1 MLMTGAMRKAMWE
14 ARFAG
19 YERAVLRIHFPA
31 HVIVQAVFRPR
42 ETGLSLL
49 IHIIVCVYVCSVTV
63 EHSSLPTVMWCD
75 LLH

>member
-1 MLMTGAMRKAMWE
+1 MCVCVCSDNDTMLMTGAMRKAMWE

-19 YERAVLRIHFPA
+19 YERAVLRVHFPA

-49 IHIIVCVYVCSVTV
+49 T
-63 EHSSLPTVMWCD
+63 L
-75 LLH
+75 